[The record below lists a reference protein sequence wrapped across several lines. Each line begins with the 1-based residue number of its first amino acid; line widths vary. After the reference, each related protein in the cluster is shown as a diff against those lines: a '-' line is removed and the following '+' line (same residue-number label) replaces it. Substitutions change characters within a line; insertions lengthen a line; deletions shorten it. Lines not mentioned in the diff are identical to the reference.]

1 MNRPDS
7 GEPPTPPQRQQHS
20 ATVTVTDPQGLHLRT
35 SKDVV
40 RVANQ
45 FLSEITAQ
53 NLSRS
58 SGPVDMK
65 SILQLMQLQARQG
78 HILQIHA
85 DGPDA
90 VDALA
95 ALSALFR
102 SPAPRP
108 APSAGG

>member
-58 SGPVDMK
+58 SGAVDMK

-90 VDALA
+90 VDALT

-102 SPAPRP
+102 SPASRP
-108 APSAGG
+108 APSIGC